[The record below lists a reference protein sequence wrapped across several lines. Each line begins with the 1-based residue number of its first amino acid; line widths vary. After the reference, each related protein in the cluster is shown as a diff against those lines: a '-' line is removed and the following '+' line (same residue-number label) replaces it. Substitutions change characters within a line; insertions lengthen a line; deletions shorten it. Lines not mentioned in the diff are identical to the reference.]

1 MCPVKPA
8 RFVLSLLGVALFL
21 TIGTVL
27 ILSAVAQSSGTP
39 MLDSGTKAGTVLGA
53 VLLAVLVIRVALLW
67 VDNRKQGR

>member
-8 RFVLSLLGVALFL
+8 RFVLSLLGVALCL

-27 ILSAVAQSSGTP
+27 ILSAVMQSSGTP
-39 MLDSGTKAGTVLGA
+39 MLGGGTRAGTVLGI
-53 VLLAVLVIRVALLW
+53 VLLAVLVMRAALLW